1 MVNQDKGLTKK
12 YLLHMNDLESYRV
25 MNQTGVRQCVLPS
38 PSAHNASWDAF
49 LTSEGELYLSLC
61 SELTTS
67 EYAKLAKYDY
77 DNNKIEEL
85 FYTKELIFSHDRFIR
100 DSKIHTSLAQLEDGR
115 LIMLTHTT
123 DKSPNHPA
131 WLPNAYYNHPWEGFP
146 GSSLIVYDPKT
157 NQAENYGIP
166 VHRETLYG
174 GTYDAVKNA
183 YYTLGFM
190 KGHLYRI
197 DLDNRQVTDYGQVV
211 EKASYRLVVGSDKNI
226 YFTSR
231 NGVLMRINVET
242 QKVENLRH
250 TLPNSSDKYGRIRS
264 YMTYGVNGPDGRLYM
279 SGMFHDE
286 ISAYDPKTNRFE
298 IIGRYKQPEFYFE
311 GTENIDYIG
320 AMDFDANGVL
330 YYIIC
335 GSKQDHGEDFKLGNA
350 FMRWDFQNGKEPEF
364 LGLAGTE
371 SRVTTSSCSLF
382 IDKGKQILYI
392 ISTNHGN
399 DAPDVIAV
407 DLPVYKEKAHELG
420 PVTKDPFVYPENKL
434 YQKHS
439 ESIRN
444 TRELWE
450 SNPYTFSAKS
460 VIPVALWDD
469 FSDEEIFD
477 SGVKKLVWNNGN
489 LEVFTGDKSFYQYIL
504 DESGEIVQKEKI
516 DSVQVESPSTN
527 LDLELPYYPGRQYQ
541 AVVDKMIPI
550 TGDRHLIATKDGM
563 LAIWNGKNVFSL
575 GPACS
580 NGPVHDLTVTK
591 DGKKVYGVAGDMDD
605 FSIVFEYSDETGLRW
620 LGSVATDG
628 YQYGCFNSPYLTSI
642 ALNESDTILAIGSG
656 GRMGSV
662 YLYSL

>member
-1 MVNQDKGLTKK
+1 MVNQDKAVTKE
-12 YLLHMNDLESYRV
+12 YLLDMSDHESYRV
-25 MNQTGVRQCVLPS
+25 MNQRGVKQCVLPS
-38 PSAHNASWDAF
+38 PSVHNASWDAL

-77 DNNKIEEL
+77 QKNKVEEL
-85 FYTKELIFSHDRFIR
+85 FYTKELIFSNERVIR
-100 DSKIHTSLAQLEDGR
+100 DSKIHTSLAQLGDGR

-131 WLPNAYYNHPWEGFP
+131 WMPNAYYNHPWEGYP
-146 GSSLIVYDPKT
+146 GSSLILYDPVTEK
-157 NQAENYGIP
+157 AENYGIP

-183 YYTLGFM
+183 YYALGYL

-197 DLDNRQVTDYGQVV
+197 DLDDRQVTDYGQVV
-211 EKASYRLVVGSDKNI
+211 EKASYRLIVGSDGNI

-231 NGVLMRINVET
+231 NGVLMRVNVET
-242 QKVENLRH
+242 QQVENLRH
-250 TLPNSSDKYGRIRS
+250 TLPNSSDKYRRNRS

-286 ISAYDPKTNRFE
+286 LSAYDPKTDHFE
-298 IIGRYKQPEFYFE
+298 VIGRYKQPEFYIK
-311 GTENIDYIG
+311 GIENNDYIG

-330 YYIIC
+330 YYIVC
-335 GSKQDHGEDFKLGNA
+335 GLRQDQGEDFKLGSSL
-350 FMRWDFQNGKEPEF
+350 MCWDILKGKAPEF

-392 ISTNHGN
+392 VSTNHGN

-407 DLPVYKEKAHELG
+407 DLPVYKEKAYELG
-420 PVTKDPFVYPENKL
+420 PVTQDPFVYQDNKL
-434 YQKHS
+434 YEEHG

-444 TRELWE
+444 TRIVWDT
-450 SNPYTFSAKS
+450 NPFTFTAKS
-460 VIPVALWDD
+460 VIPVALWKD
-469 FSDEEIFD
+469 FSDEEVFD
-477 SGVKKLVWNNGN
+477 SGVKKLVWNSGN
-489 LEVFTGDKSFYQYIL
+489 LEIYTGEKSFYQHIL
-504 DESGEIVQKEKI
+504 DESGKIVQKNQIGQIE
-516 DSVQVESPSTN
+516 VEPPAN
-527 LDLELPYYPGRQYQ
+527 LKLELPYYPGRQYQ

-550 TGDRHLIATKDGM
+550 NGERHFIATKDGM
-563 LAIWNGKNVFSL
+563 LAIRDGRNVYAL

-591 DGKKVYGVAGDMDD
+591 DGKKVYGVAGDIDG
-605 FSIVFEYSDETGLRW
+605 FSIVFEYSNEKGLRW
-620 LGSVATDG
+620 LGTVATDN
-628 YQYGCFNSPYLTSI
+628 YQYGCFNSPNLTSI

>member
-1 MVNQDKGLTKK
+1 MNQDKGVTKN
-12 YLLHMNDLESYRV
+12 YLLHMDDKESYRV
-25 MNQTGVRQCVLPS
+25 MNQIGVKQCVLPS
-38 PSAHNASWDAF
+38 PSVHNASWDAL

-77 DNNKIEEL
+77 QKNKVEEI
-85 FYTKELIFSHDRFIR
+85 FYTKELIFSNERFIR
-100 DSKIHTSLAQLEDGR
+100 DSKIHTSLAQLGDGR

-123 DKSPNHPA
+123 DKSPDHPA
-131 WLPNAYYNHPWEGFP
+131 WMPNAYYNHPWEGFP
-146 GSSLIVYDPKT
+146 GSSLILYDPTT
-157 NQAENYGIP
+157 NKAENYGIP

-183 YYTLGFM
+183 YYALGYM

-197 DLDNRQVTDYGQVV
+197 DLDDRQVTDYGQVV
-211 EKASYRLVVGSDKNI
+211 EKASYRLIVGSDRNI

-250 TLPNSSDKYGRIRS
+250 ILPNSSEKYRRNRS

-279 SGMFHDE
+279 SGMFNDE
-286 ISAYDPKTNRFE
+286 ISVYDPKTDCFE
-298 IIGRYKQPEFYFE
+298 VIGHYKQPEFYIK
-311 GTENIDYIG
+311 GIENHDYIG

-335 GSKQDHGEDFKLGNA
+335 GLRQDSGEDFKLGNSL
-350 FMRWDFQNGKEPEF
+350 MRWDIMNGKDPEF

-382 IDKGKQILYI
+382 IDKGIQILYI

-407 DLPVYKEKAHELG
+407 DLSVYKEKAHELG
-420 PVTKDPFVYPENKL
+420 PVTHDPFVYSENKL
-434 YQKHS
+434 YKEHG

-444 TRELWE
+444 TRKVWE
-450 SNPYTFSAKS
+450 NNPYAFTAKS
-460 VIPVALWDD
+460 VIPVALWKE

-477 SGVKKLVWNNGN
+477 SGVKKLVWNSGH
-489 LEVFTGDKSFYQYIL
+489 LELFTGEKSFYQYIL
-504 DESGEIVQKEKI
+504 DQSGKI
-516 DSVQVESPSTN
+516 LHKRPITSLEADSQIN
-527 LDLELPYYPGRQYQ
+527 LELELPYYPGRQYQ
-541 AVVDKMIPI
+541 AVVDKMISI
-550 TGDRHLIATKDGM
+550 NGDRYFIATKDGM
-563 LAIWNGKNVFSL
+563 LAIWDGRNVFAL

-591 DGKKVYGVAGDMDD
+591 DGKKVYGVAGDIDD
-605 FSIVFEYSDETGLRW
+605 FSIVFEYSNEKGLRW
-620 LGSVATDG
+620 LGTVATDG

-662 YLYSL
+662 YLYSI